1 MAGGTGTAF
10 RHLRRPDFP
19 RPSWLVAIPA
29 QAGTHISTVSALVSM
44 GPGLCRDGVWRRGGF
59 VTPEAYLNLVRDLL
73 PAVRERAAG
82 AEKLRRLPDET
93 FADFQ
98 EAGLFRALQPR
109 RYGGYEL
116 DPATFYQAVMEVG
129 AVCGSS
135 AWILG
140 VIGVHNWHLAIFP
153 PQAQEDV
160 WGEDTSVQLSTSLAP
175 TGTVERVDGGFRLS
189 GRWSFSSGCDFCQW
203 VVLGGIA
210 PPLQD
215 GAPPDART
223 FLLPR
228 PDYGIDDNWHVMGLC
243 GTGSKDIIVKD
254 AFVPEYRTHSYLD
267 AFHLK
272 NPGLAVN
279 DAPLYRL
286 PFGLVFSYTLGAA
299 AIGVAKGALAAFS
312 EQQQRRLNVRDRSRV
327 SEDPFTQLRLAESAA
342 EIAAAQDRMLGTFA
356 ELMRIARAGAEIPLS
371 FRARCRWDCGKA
383 TDWSVRAVDR
393 LMMAV
398 GGRGIFLDN
407 PIQRAWRDVHAMQ
420 AHASNNVERAAAVF
434 GRSEFGLPPTD
445 IRF

>member
-1 MAGGTGTAF
+1 MRA
-10 RHLRRPDFP
+10 
-19 RPSWLVAIPA
+19 
-29 QAGTHISTVSALVSM
+29 
-44 GPGLCRDGVWRRGGF
+44 
-59 VTPEAYLNLVRDLL
+59 LL
-73 PAVRERAAG
+73 PALRERAAR

-98 EAGLFRALQPR
+98 EAGLFRALQPK

-116 DPATFYQAVMEVG
+116 DPGTFYQAVMEVG

-189 GRWSFSSGCDFCQW
+189 GRWSFSSGCDFCHW
-203 VVLGGIA
+203 AVLGGIA
-210 PPLQD
+210 PPAEAGQ
-215 GAPPDART
+215 PPDARI

-228 PDYGIDDNWHVMGLC
+228 RDYEIDDNWHVMGLC
-243 GTGSKDIIVKD
+243 GTGSKDIVVDD

-267 AFHLK
+267 AFHLR
-272 NPGLAVN
+272 NPGTAVN

-286 PFGLVFSYTLGAA
+286 PFGLVFPIRITAPAIGAALGALEAFREQSLQAHQSARPLARRRRPVHAIPPGGSRRRDWCGARPHARQFRRDDAPRPRRRGDPADA
-299 AIGVAKGALAAFS
+299 ARPLQLG
-312 EQQQRRLNVRDRSRV
+312 RRQGDRLERAGCRPTVRGERRPRHLSRQP
-327 SEDPFTQLRLAESAA
+327 DPARLARRAC
-342 EIAAAQDRMLGTFA
+342 D
-356 ELMRIARAGAEIPLS
+356 AGA
-371 FRARCRWDCGKA
+371 CRQQSRSA
-383 TDWSVRAVDR
+383 PP
-393 LMMAV
+393 
-398 GGRGIFLDN
+398 F
-407 PIQRAWRDVHAMQ
+407 
-420 AHASNNVERAAAVF
+420 VF
-434 GRSEFGLPPTD
+434 GRSEFGLPPQD